1 MIRISGSFAQ
11 IIRAWMNRHNIEN
24 PELSSKLDLIANQE
38 TIAQSQWRQ
47 LLAHA
52 VSLTPN
58 QAAGIQI
65 GAEVEIQH
73 AGVLGYL
80 VLNSETIADALE
92 TYMLCER
99 HFYSLNFAQLYCGE
113 KQWTLAWPDHLGNDN
128 ALFVQVAFSALVTFI
143 RHRFPGACSL
153 LAVSFTGDAPD
164 NIIPIEEFFACP
176 VSFNS
181 TKPGITFDASS
192 VHTPLQQQLP
202 IGFQTMRLAQQQAF
216 SKAIKISDPFLLRLQ
231 QVLLK
236 LLPEGK
242 ATLPHVAVEL
252 NSSVRS
258 VQRKLASYNL
268 SYQALL
274 NSVREQLARR
284 YLTRTNLSLAEL
296 ALLLGYSDQSAF
308 TRSFKGWTDNSP
320 GDFRLKNK

>member
-1 MIRISGSFAQ
+1 
-11 IIRAWMNRHNIEN
+11 
-24 PELSSKLDLIANQE
+24 
-38 TIAQSQWRQ
+38 
-47 LLAHA
+47 
-52 VSLTPN
+52 
-58 QAAGIQI
+58 
-65 GAEVEIQH
+65 
-73 AGVLGYL
+73 
-80 VLNSETIADALE
+80 
-92 TYMLCER
+92 
-99 HFYSLNFAQLYCGE
+99 
-113 KQWTLAWPDHLGNDN
+113 
-128 ALFVQVAFSALVTFI
+128 
-143 RHRFPGACSL
+143 
-153 LAVSFTGDAPD
+153 
-164 NIIPIEEFFACP
+164 
-176 VSFNS
+176 
-181 TKPGITFDASS
+181 
-192 VHTPLQQQLP
+192 
-202 IGFQTMRLAQQQAF
+202 MRLAQQQAF
-216 SKAIKISDPFLLRLQ
+216 SKAIKISDPFLHRLQ

-268 SYQALL
+268 SYQTLL